1 MELNETL
8 NFDLPK
14 NKSSIIKV
22 IGVGGGGGN
31 AINYMYSLGIKGI
44 DYAICNTD
52 RQHLENSPIPKKLQ
66 LGANITEGLGAG
78 ANPNVGKAA
87 AEESRE
93 EIEKLL
99 TQDTKMVFI
108 TAGMGGGTGT
118 GAAPVIAE
126 VAKSLGILTVGI
138 VTTPFNF
145 EGKVRLQQAEYGI
158 AEMKKY
164 TDSLIIINNN
174 KLREIFGN
182 LGWKEGFAKAD
193 EVVATAARSIAEVI
207 TRNFNINIDLRDVRT
222 VLSESG
228 TAIMGSG
235 RATGNDR
242 ASKAV
247 KAALDSPLLN
257 DNHIYGATNVLL
269 LINGPAD
276 VTIDEI
282 AEINDY
288 IQDQAGGSANIIMG
302 LGEDESLGQDI
313 SVTVIATGFNRETT
327 PRLVP
332 QEVHKTVHVL
342 KEDDD
347 TSKNHTSKSQ
357 NSQTATPLPSQK
369 AQNVFQPSLLNI
381 EDSLNTGKNEKSV
394 DIPEKEINQEESSAL
409 TPGTR
414 QVILN
419 EKSGEEVRF
428 ELEDDD
434 EEIQLTYVKEPEN
447 TTQVVEFDFD
457 APISSYISDQNISQS
472 ADSPTNANKDSQSS
486 SGGVLR
492 YTLDE
497 EEDEKYEKRK
507 SPKESSDSIE
517 EEFHFELKTLPGF
530 PSQIEE
536 KTQRSAESS
545 VTSSDDVFDIP
556 IEKTLGLLSQSRIE
570 KLKQFNYAFRNQK
583 SRYDEMSAEPAFKRK
598 GLNLSDER
606 YSQKTSEGRMSI
618 TGTGNS
624 TELRTNNSFLHDNVD

>member
-1 MELNETL
+1 METNDVLH
-8 NFDLPK
+8 FDLPK

-31 AINYMYSLGIKGI
+31 AVNYMYSLGIKGI

-52 RQHLENSPIPKKLQ
+52 RQHLENSPIPFKLQ

-93 EIEKLL
+93 EIERLL

-145 EGKVRLQQAEYGI
+145 EGKVRLQQAESGI
-158 AEMKKY
+158 AEMKKF

-182 LGWKEGFAKAD
+182 LSWKEGFAKAD
-193 EVVATAARSIAEVI
+193 EVVATASRSIAEVI

-222 VLSESG
+222 VLSDSG

-235 RATGNDR
+235 RASGNDR

-269 LINGPAD
+269 LINGSSD

-313 SVTVIATGFNRETT
+313 SVTVIATGFNRETA

-332 QEVHKTVHVL
+332 QEVQKTVHVL

-347 TSKNHTSKSQ
+347 TKKNPASSLQKASSSPQIPHSHAPKVIQPSILDLEDPGHTDVKKTYNAVESKNQDIENTPDNASKHVVLSE
-357 NSQTATPLPSQK
+357 N
-369 AQNVFQPSLLNI
+369 
-381 EDSLNTGKNEKSV
+381 
-394 DIPEKEINQEESSAL
+394 
-409 TPGTR
+409 
-414 QVILN
+414 
-419 EKSGEEVRF
+419 SGEEVPF
-428 ELEDDD
+428 VLEDDD
-434 EEIQLTYVKEPEN
+434 EEIQLTYIKEPQDN
-447 TTQVVEFDFD
+447 TQVVEFDFD
-457 APISSYISDQNISQS
+457 APISAVLSDEKHNSVSNTSRDINHKE
-472 ADSPTNANKDSQSS
+472 D
-486 SGGVLR
+486 GEEGILR
-492 YTLDE
+492 FTL
-497 EEDEKYEKRK
+497 EDEDED
-507 SPKESSDSIE
+507 SSDKRTSTRSQPDSKE
-517 EEFHFELKTLPGF
+517 DEMSFELKTIASTPAQPEF
-530 PSQIEE
+530 KATKPTDVP
-536 KTQRSAESS
+536 KTTVE
-545 VTSSDDVFDIP
+545 DPFDMP
-556 IEKTLGLLSQSRIE
+556 IDKTLNILSQSRIE
-570 KLKQFNYAFRNQK
+570 NLKQYNYAFRNKK
-583 SRYDEMSAEPAFKRK
+583 SRYEEMSAEPAYKRK
-598 GLNLSDER
+598 GLTLTDEQ
-606 YSQKTSEGRMSI
+606 YSQRVNEGRISVSGSGS
-618 TGTGNS
+618 T
-624 TELRTNNSFLHDNVD
+624 TELRANNSFLHDNVD

>member
-1 MELNETL
+1 MNDVLH
-8 NFDLPK
+8 FDLPK

-31 AINYMYSLGIKGI
+31 AVNYMYSLGIKGI

-52 RQHLENSPIPKKLQ
+52 RQHLENSPIPVKLQ

-145 EGKVRLQQAEYGI
+145 EGKVRLQQAESGI
-158 AEMKKY
+158 AEMKKF

-193 EVVATAARSIAEVI
+193 EVVATASRSIAEVI

-222 VLSESG
+222 VLSDSG

-235 RATGNDR
+235 RASGNDR

-269 LINGPAD
+269 LINGSSD

-313 SVTVIATGFNRETT
+313 SVTVIATGFNRETS

-332 QEVHKTVHVL
+332 QEIQKTVHVL

-347 TSKNHTSKSQ
+347 AQKNTASKVQKTPSPPQ
-357 NSQTATPLPSQK
+357 QPQAQTPK
-369 AQNVFQPSLLNI
+369 VIQPSILDL
-381 EDSLNTGKNEKSV
+381 EGSLYQVSNTNPAKEAETTNKENENTPASASKH
-394 DIPEKEINQEESSAL
+394 IILKENSS
-409 TPGTR
+409 
-414 QVILN
+414 
-419 EKSGEEVRF
+419 EEVRF

-434 EEIQLTYVKEPEN
+434 EEIKLTYIKEPEN
-447 TTQVVEFDFD
+447 NTQVVEFDFD
-457 APISSYISDQNISQS
+457 APISAVMSDETHTPGSDTSTDIYNR
-472 ADSPTNANKDSQSS
+472 KDESE
-486 SGGVLR
+486 GVLR
-492 YTLDE
+492 FTL
-497 EEDEKYEKRK
+497 EDEDDETSDK
-507 SPKESSDSIE
+507 SASTRSTQDSQEDEIS
-517 EEFHFELKTLPGF
+517 FELKTVASIPAQPEFKATKSTDTPKTTVEDPFDLP
-530 PSQIEE
+530 I
-536 KTQRSAESS
+536 
-545 VTSSDDVFDIP
+545 D
-556 IEKTLGLLSQSRIE
+556 KTLTILSQSRIE
-570 KLKQFNYAFRNQK
+570 NLKQYNYAFRNK
-583 SRYDEMSAEPAFKRK
+583 KRSYEEMSAEPAYKRK
-598 GLNLSDER
+598 GLTLTDEQ
-606 YSQKTSEGRMSI
+606 YSQKVNEGRISVSGSGS
-618 TGTGNS
+618 T
-624 TELRTNNSFLHDNVD
+624 TELRANNSFLHDNVD